1 MFLEQIN
8 GPDDLKKINIKNLDE
23 LAEDEFLRGTFIIK
37 SWSC

>member
-23 LAEDEFLRGTFIIK
+23 LAEEIRNALIIK